1 MELMHNLLGL
11 MSGWCLVKFIVRVAA
26 LTGQLQRMCCSSRKI
41 ISTSQKEKINE
52 GCSKEIGC
60 IAAISLLVLSGV
72 AYAIGVNFVDST
84 TCMQPCA
91 DLDYQRGVQRE
102 RLPALCGRSGKSTSN
117 PPLVVISIPLLRD
130 CL

>member
-1 MELMHNLLGL
+1 M
-11 MSGWCLVKFIVRVAA
+11 AA

-60 IAAISLLVLSGV
+60 IAAISLLVLSGMG
-72 AYAIGVNFVDST
+72 YALGANFVDST

-91 DLDYQRGVQRE
+91 DLDYQLCYTNEECSASVCQLCAG
-102 RLPALCGRSGKSTSN
+102 ALVSPQAIRHW
-117 PPLVVISIPLLRD
+117 L
-130 CL
+130 